1 MNYKIKIY
9 LTVLTL
15 FTSQWTFAQLR
26 HGRLPAAKTQ
36 AEITLMKNTKKTFN
50 QFNKT
55 GILMP
60 ANLRYPG
67 EFEESQVVL
76 ISWSDLYN
84 DSTFAYEGADTITEW
99 GYVSAQ
105 LANYIQQEVPVW
117 IRVYEPQDTLTV
129 KAFMQRLGTPLINY
143 KFIVSMGDAWWMRD
157 FGPNGMY
164 YGSQD
169 SILLLDLKYY
179 DGRDNDDSF
188 SVKVAE
194 ELNVPLYRTSLYA
207 EGGNLMTDGFGR
219 TFFST
224 VITNTN
230 SSAWA
235 HNPAWTKAQTLDTM
249 QNLFA
254 IDSIAELG
262 ELFCDG
268 GTGHI
273 DLYTKMIDEQTILVV
288 KYPDVITSGDKQR
301 IEDAYQYMTTMV
313 SPYNRPYRIYRVEH
327 PTDDNGQYTRR
338 TCNQMTQDA
347 RTFVNGLTVNKTFI
361 YPSYSNDTS
370 GNKQQTDRMTEFFK
384 SIMPGYKVVDIDSR
398 ALSVA
403 GGEIH
408 CITMQIPA
416 ENPVH
421 FWHPSVD
428 GLQPLQ
434 STYRILAQIT
444 NRSGISTAVCKWRI
458 KGSANWQTLSLT
470 DSSNYFVAYLQPATI
485 SVDDII
491 EYYLEAQTNNGKT
504 AVKPIT
510 APEGFYRIYFKTP
523 PTSLNDVEVKP
534 KDYLFGASPNPASN
548 EVIINFYALESNMA
562 EITIYDITGKKCF
575 TEKRNARNGLNSISI
590 NVADWESGMYFYS
603 YQLNGQLISTRK
615 LIVK

>member
-1 MNYKIKIY
+1 MRNKIKLY
-9 LTVLTL
+9 LVVFALSVNQ
-15 FTSQWTFAQLR
+15 FVSAQLN
-26 HGRLPAAKTQ
+26 HGRLPAYKTIAESALAKSANKPFSQ
-36 AEITLMKNTKKTFN
+36 L
-50 QFNKT
+50 NKT
-55 GILMP
+55 GIVMP
-60 ANLRYPG
+60 ANTRYPG

-84 DSTFAYEGADTITEW
+84 DITFEYEGADTITEW
-99 GYVSAQ
+99 GFVSAQ

-117 IRVYEPQDTLTV
+117 IRVYEAKDTVTV
-129 KAFMQRLGTPLINY
+129 KAFMQNLGTPLVNY
-143 KFIVSMGDAWWMRD
+143 KFIVSMGNAWWMRD
-157 FGPNGMY
+157 FAPSGMY
-164 YGSQD
+164 YGTQD
-169 SILLLDLKYY
+169 SLLLVDIKYY
-179 DGRDNDDSF
+179 DGREYDDTF
-188 SVKVAE
+188 SLKVAE
-194 ELNVPLYRTSLYA
+194 ELNLPLYSSALYG

-230 SSAWA
+230 ASAWA
-235 HNPAWTKAQTLDTM
+235 HNPVWSKAQTLDTM
-249 QNLFA
+249 RNLFA
-254 IDSIAELG
+254 IDSVAELG

-273 DLYTKMIDEQTILVV
+273 DLYTKMIDEQTIMVV
-288 KYPDVITSGDKQR
+288 KYPDVITAGDKKR
-301 IEDAYQYMTTMV
+301 VEDAYQYMTTMV

-327 PTDDNGQYTRR
+327 PTDDAGVYSRK
-338 TCNQMTQDA
+338 TCNQMNQDA
-347 RTFVNGLTVNKTFI
+347 RTFVNGLTINKTFI

-370 GNKQQTDRMTEFFK
+370 GNEQQTEKMTEFFK

-434 STYRILAQIT
+434 TSYRIFAQIT
-444 NRSGISTAVCKWRI
+444 NRSGISSAVCKWRV
-458 KGSANWQTLSLT
+458 KGTNTWQTLPLT
-470 DSSNYFVAYLQPATI
+470 DSSNYYVGNLVPGNI

-491 EYYLEAQTNNGKT
+491 EYYLEAETNNGKT

-510 APEGFYRIYFKTP
+510 APDGYYRIYFKTP
-523 PTSLNDVEVKP
+523 PTSLNDIEVRP
-534 KDYLFGASPNPASN
+534 KDYLFGAHPNPATN
-548 EVIINFYALESNMA
+548 QLTINFYAMEVNQA
-562 EITIYDITGKKCF
+562 EISIYDITGKKCF
-575 TEKRNARNGLNSISI
+575 TEKTNARNGLNSVSL

-603 YQLNGQLISTRK
+603 YHLNGQLISTRK

>member
-1 MNYKIKIY
+1 MRNKIKLY
-9 LTVLTL
+9 LVVFALSVNQ
-15 FTSQWTFAQLR
+15 FVSAQLN
-26 HGRLPAAKTQ
+26 HGRLPAYKTI
-36 AEITLMKNTKKTFN
+36 AESALARSANKPFS
-50 QFNKT
+50 QLNKT
-55 GILMP
+55 GIVMP
-60 ANLRYPG
+60 ANMRYPG

-84 DSTFAYEGADTITEW
+84 DITFEYEGADTITEW
-99 GYVSAQ
+99 GFVSAQ

-117 IRVYEPQDTLTV
+117 IRVYEAKDTVTV
-129 KAFMQRLGTPLINY
+129 KAFMQNLGTPLVNY
-143 KFIVSMGDAWWMRD
+143 KFIVSMGNAWWMRD
-157 FGPNGMY
+157 FAPSGMY
-164 YGSQD
+164 YGTQD
-169 SILLLDLKYY
+169 SLLLVDLKYY
-179 DGRDNDDSF
+179 DGREYDDTF
-188 SVKVAE
+188 SLKVAE
-194 ELNVPLYRTSLYA
+194 ELNLPLYSSALYG

-230 SSAWA
+230 ASAWA
-235 HNPAWTKAQTLDTM
+235 HNPVWSKAQTLDTM
-249 QNLFA
+249 RNLFA
-254 IDSIAELG
+254 IDSVAELG

-273 DLYTKMIDEQTILVV
+273 DLYTKMIDEQTIMVV
-288 KYPDVITSGDKQR
+288 KYPDVITAGDKKR
-301 IEDAYQYMTTMV
+301 VEDAYQYMTTMV

-327 PTDDNGQYTRR
+327 PTDDAGVYSRK
-338 TCNQMTQDA
+338 TCNQMNQDA
-347 RTFVNGLTVNKTFI
+347 RTFVNGLTINKTFI

-370 GNKQQTDRMTEFFK
+370 GNEQQTEKMTEFFK

-421 FWHPSVD
+421 FWHPSID
-428 GLQPLQ
+428 GLQPMQ
-434 STYRILAQIT
+434 TSYRIFAQIT
-444 NRSGISTAVCKWRI
+444 NRSGISSAVCKWRV
-458 KGSANWQTLSLT
+458 KGTNTWQTLSLT
-470 DSSNYFVAYLQPATI
+470 DSSNYYVGNLVPGNI

-491 EYYLEAQTNNGKT
+491 EYYLEAETNNGKT

-510 APEGFYRIYFKTP
+510 APDGYYRIYFKTP
-523 PTSLNDVEVKP
+523 PTSLNDIEVKP
-534 KDYLFGASPNPASN
+534 KDYLFGAHPNPATN
-548 EVIINFYALESNMA
+548 QLTINFYAMEANQA
-562 EITIYDITGKKCF
+562 EISIYDITGKKCF
-575 TEKRNARNGLNSISI
+575 TEKTKARNGLNSVSL

-603 YQLNGQLISTRK
+603 YHLNGQLISTRK

>member
-1 MNYKIKIY
+1 MRNKIKLY
-9 LTVLTL
+9 LVVFALCVNQ
-15 FTSQWTFAQLR
+15 FASAQLN
-26 HGRLPAAKTQ
+26 HGRLPAYKTNAESALAKSTIKPFSQ
-36 AEITLMKNTKKTFN
+36 L
-50 QFNKT
+50 NKT
-55 GILMP
+55 GIVMP
-60 ANLRYPG
+60 ANMRYPG

-84 DSTFAYEGADTITEW
+84 DITFEYEGADTITEW
-99 GYVSAQ
+99 GFVSAQ

-117 IRVYEPQDTLTV
+117 IRVYEAKDTVTV
-129 KAFMQRLGTPLINY
+129 KAFMQNLGTPLVNY
-143 KFIVSMGDAWWMRD
+143 KFIVSMGNAWWMRD
-157 FGPNGMY
+157 FAPSGIY
-164 YGSQD
+164 YGTQD
-169 SILLLDLKYY
+169 SLLLVDLKYY
-179 DGRDNDDSF
+179 DGREYDDTF
-188 SVKVAE
+188 SIKVAQ
-194 ELNVPLYRTSLYA
+194 ELNLPLYSSSLYG

-230 SSAWA
+230 ASAWA
-235 HNPAWTKAQTLDTM
+235 HNPAWSKAQTLDTM
-249 QNLFA
+249 RNLFA
-254 IDSIAELG
+254 IDSVAELG
-262 ELFCDG
+262 ELLCDG

-288 KYPDVITSGDKQR
+288 KYPDVITAGDKKR
-301 IEDAYQYMTTMV
+301 VEDAYQYMTTMV

-327 PTDDNGQYTRR
+327 PTDDAGVHSRK

-370 GNKQQTDRMTEFFK
+370 GNKQQTVKMTEFFK

-398 ALSVA
+398 SLSIL

-408 CITMQIPA
+408 CISMQIPA

-434 STYRILAQIT
+434 TSYRIIAQIT
-444 NRSGISTAVCKWRI
+444 NRSGISSADCKWRI
-458 KGSANWQTLSLT
+458 KGTNTWQTLPLT
-470 DSSNYFVAYLQPATI
+470 DSSNYYIGNLVPGTI

-491 EYYLEAQTNNGKT
+491 EYYLEAETNNGKT

-510 APEGFYRIYFKTP
+510 APEGYYRIYFKTP
-523 PTSLNDVEVKP
+523 PTSLNDLEVKP
-534 KDYLFGASPNPASN
+534 KDYLFGAHPNPATN
-548 EVIINFYALESNMA
+548 QLTINFYAMEANQA
-562 EITIYDITGKKCF
+562 EISIYDITGKKCF
-575 TEKRNARNGLNSISI
+575 TEKTNARNGLNAVSL
-590 NVADWESGMYFYS
+590 NVADWQSGMYFYS
-603 YQLNGQLISTRK
+603 YHLNGQLISTRK